1 MKRYLYESIR
11 HDLAKKMVLLT
22 GPRQVGKTYLAKEL
36 SATFKKPAYLNF
48 DSLEVARIIHAHSWP
63 LDADLLV
70 FDEIHKMKSWKRF
83 LKGVYDTRLA
93 HQAIMVTGSSRMDTF
108 RQSGES
114 LAGRYY
120 HVRLHPLSVKEL
132 QGTVAPFEAVNLL
145 NRLGG
150 FPEPFLSGS
159 EEEAARWRRQYY
171 TDLIREDILEFSRL
185 HEVRAMRLL
194 VDLLRTR
201 VGSPLSC
208 ASIAGDLQIAPNT
221 VKKYI
226 EILES
231 LHIIFLIR
239 PFHANVARAV
249 LKEPK
254 LYFYDTGFL
263 PDDEG
268 VRFENTCAVCLL
280 KHVQF
285 LQDVKGEPVAL
296 HYMRTKDRREVD
308 FAISR
313 SGKLVQWVDAK
324 LSDSSVSPAL
334 KYFVNKRPDVSA
346 VQLVHNMRQ
355 EQNLNGV
362 SLVPAGL
369 WLAGLSA

>member
-1 MKRYLYESIR
+1 
-11 HDLAKKMVLLT
+11 
-22 GPRQVGKTYLAKEL
+22 
-36 SATFKKPAYLNF
+36 
-48 DSLEVARIIHAHSWP
+48 
-63 LDADLLV
+63 
-70 FDEIHKMKSWKRF
+70 
-83 LKGVYDTRLA
+83 
-93 HQAIMVTGSSRMDTF
+93 
-108 RQSGES
+108 
-114 LAGRYY
+114 
-120 HVRLHPLSVKEL
+120 
-132 QGTVAPFEAVNLL
+132 
-145 NRLGG
+145 
-150 FPEPFLSGS
+150 
-159 EEEAARWRRQYY
+159 
-171 TDLIREDILEFSRL
+171 
-185 HEVRAMRLL
+185 MRLL

-201 VGSPLSC
+201 VGSPLFC

-231 LHIIFLIR
+231 LHIVFLVR
-239 PFHANVARAV
+239 PFHTNVARAV

-263 PDDEG
+263 PEDEG

-285 LQDVKGEPVAL
+285 LQDVKGEPVDL

-313 SGKLVQWVDAK
+313 SGKLIQWVEAK
-324 LSDSSVSPAL
+324 LSESSVSPAL
-334 KYFVNKRPDVSA
+334 KYFVAKRPDVSA

-355 EQNLNGV
+355 EQSLNGV